1 MRHVP
6 VPTLAADTRMA
17 ESAACIPGTRPA
29 TRAGSRGARSVELAI
44 TYIERHFAERIALE
58 RLAGLAHL
66 SLCRFATVFRSQ
78 VGMSPY
84 RYVCSTRIRHAQD
97 LLRQGRPASIVAGEV
112 GFFDQSHFSRHFKRH
127 CGMTPGEFAA
137 RARND
142 EARVAGANR
151 ADPVNTCSI
160 TRTAI

>member
-1 MRHVP
+1 MPAP
-6 VPTLAADTRMA
+6 VSAADTSMA
-17 ESAACIPGTRPA
+17 ESAGCIPGRRPA
-29 TRAGSRGARSVELAI
+29 ARAGSRGARSVDLAI

-97 LLRQGRPASIVAGEV
+97 LLRQGRPASVVAGEV
-112 GFFDQSHFSRHFKRH
+112 GFFDQSHFSRHFKSH

-142 EARVAGANR
+142 ELRAASVNR
-151 ADPVNTCSI
+151 AEQTSTCSSAS
-160 TRTAI
+160 TAI

>member
-1 MRHVP
+1 MP
-6 VPTLAADTRMA
+6 LPATEASMA
-17 ESAACIPGTRPA
+17 ESAGCIVGVRPA
-29 TRAGSRGARSVELAI
+29 SRTGSRGARSVELAI
-44 TYIERHFAERIALE
+44 SYIERHFAERIALE

-97 LLRQGRPASIVAGEV
+97 LLRQGLPASVVAGEV
-112 GFFDQSHFSRHFKRH
+112 GFFDQSHFSRHFKSH

-137 RARND
+137 RTREGERD
-142 EARVAGANR
+142 GEGAG
-151 ADPVNTCSI
+151 PVQASI
-160 TRTAI
+160 HPASSTAT

>member
-1 MRHVP
+1 MPTSVAELP
-6 VPTLAADTRMA
+6 VA
-17 ESAACIPGTRPA
+17 ESTTCIAGARPA
-29 TRAGSRGARSVELAI
+29 GHAGSRGARSVELAI

-97 LLRQGRPASIVAGEV
+97 LLRQGHPASVVAGEV
-112 GFFDQSHFSRHFKRH
+112 GFFDQSHFSRHFKSH

-137 RARND
+137 RARD
-142 EARVAGANR
+142 SKG
-151 ADPVNTCSI
+151 
-160 TRTAI
+160 RTAAANTSTQASPRRAINTAT

>member
-1 MRHVP
+1 
-6 VPTLAADTRMA
+6 MA
-17 ESAACIPGTRPA
+17 ESVGCIAGARP
-29 TRAGSRGARSVELAI
+29 TSRSGSRGARSVELAI
-44 TYIERHFAERIALE
+44 SYIERHFAERIALE

-97 LLRQGRPASIVAGEV
+97 LLRQGLPASVVAGEV
-112 GFFDQSHFSRHFKRH
+112 GFFDQSHFSRHFKSH

-137 RARND
+137 RARDAEGSAPRTNTPS
-142 EARVAGANR
+142 R
-151 ADPVNTCSI
+151 ASPTPS
-160 TRTAI
+160 

>member
-1 MRHVP
+1 MALS
-6 VPTLAADTRMA
+6 TTESGMA
-17 ESAACIPGTRPA
+17 ESASCIAGVRPA
-29 TRAGSRGARSVELAI
+29 SRSGSRGARSVELAI
-44 TYIERHFAERIALE
+44 SYIERHFAERIALE

-97 LLRQGRPASIVAGEV
+97 LLRQGLPASVVAGEV
-112 GFFDQSHFSRHFKRH
+112 GFFDQSHFSRHFKNH

-137 RARND
+137 RARD
-142 EARVAGANR
+142 GALGANTPSR
-151 ADPVNTCSI
+151 AGSSD
-160 TRTAI
+160 A

>member
-1 MRHVP
+1 MALSA
-6 VPTLAADTRMA
+6 TESGMA
-17 ESAACIPGTRPA
+17 ESAGCIAGSRPA
-29 TRAGSRGARSVELAI
+29 SRTGSRGARSVELAI
-44 TYIERHFAERIALE
+44 SYIERHFAERIALE

-97 LLRQGRPASIVAGEV
+97 LLRQGLPASVVAGEV
-112 GFFDQSHFSRHFKRH
+112 GFFDQSHFSRHFKSH

-137 RARND
+137 RARD
-142 EARVAGANR
+142 GEGRTPGANAPNR
-151 ADPVNTCSI
+151 ANS
-160 TRTAI
+160 AAS

>member
-1 MRHVP
+1 
-6 VPTLAADTRMA
+6 MA
-17 ESAACIPGTRPA
+17 ESAGCTVGAQPA
-29 TRAGSRGARSVELAI
+29 NRTGSRGARSVELAI

-66 SLCRFATVFRSQ
+66 SLCRFATVFRRQ

-97 LLRQGRPASIVAGEV
+97 LLRQGYPASVVAGEV
-112 GFFDQSHFSRHFKRH
+112 GFFDQSHFSRHFKSH

-137 RARND
+137 RARD
-142 EARVAGANR
+142 GEARATVTSR
-151 ADPVNTCSI
+151 PVQVDTPSA
-160 TRTAI
+160 THPAV